1 MDGINRKGGTQGDG
15 PSTISACVR
24 IGSTSVLVYPFVDLH
39 SAFYLKAEEAGDVKA
54 FKAVVVPTGLDPGK
68 TLLINVLLLL
78 RL

>member
-1 MDGINRKGGTQGDG
+1 MDGTKGINWKGTQGDG

-54 FKAVVVPTGLDPGK
+54 FKAVEVI
-68 TLLINVLLLL
+68 LLINVLFV
-78 RL
+78 